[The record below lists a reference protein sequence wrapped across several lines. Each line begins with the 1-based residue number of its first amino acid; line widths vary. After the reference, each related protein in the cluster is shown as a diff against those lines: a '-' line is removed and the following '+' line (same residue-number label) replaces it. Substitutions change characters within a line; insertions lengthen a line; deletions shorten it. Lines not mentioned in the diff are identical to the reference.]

1 MGTIGRMTGKRPGRM
16 AGVQAIGGLTISAIM
31 PFDSVPTPDADADLD
46 PYSARVIAA
55 FEQVGPAVVHVAANT
70 KRGGQGSGVVFTPDG
85 YALTNSHVVGG
96 AQSLTVSLGDGRR
109 LPASLVGD
117 DPETDLAVLRLAG
130 SGHPH
135 AELGRSSGLRVG
147 QMVVA
152 IGNPFGFQATVTAGI
167 VSALG
172 RTLRARSGRAIDS
185 VIQTDAPLNP
195 GNSGGPL
202 VSGGGKVVG
211 INTAIIAH
219 AQGICFAIGIDTAVD
234 VATRLMREGRVRRGR
249 IGLAAQTVPI
259 DLRLVRAHDLAVR
272 AGALVTDTTPDG
284 PAALAG
290 LERGDVVVA
299 LAGHPVG
306 GTDDLHRLL
315 TGETIGQDIPV
326 GVLRGAA
333 LRTLTV
339 RPAEAG

>member
-1 MGTIGRMTGKRPGRM
+1 M
-16 AGVQAIGGLTISAIM
+16 ARVRAHGGLTISPIM
-31 PFDSVPTPDADADLD
+31 PFDSLTVPDDDADLD

-55 FEQVGPAVVHVAANT
+55 FEQVGPAVIHVAANAP
-70 KRGGQGSGVVFTPDG
+70 RGGQGSGVVFTPDG

-96 AQSLTVSLGDGRR
+96 AQSLTVSLSDGRR

-117 DPETDLAVLRLAG
+117 APDTDLAVLRLAG

-135 AELGRSSGLRVG
+135 AALGSSARLRVG

-202 VSGGGKVVG
+202 VSGSGKVVG

-259 DLRLVRAHDLAVR
+259 DLRLVRAHDLKVR
-272 AGALVTDTTPDG
+272 SGALVIELTPGD

-290 LERGDVVVA
+290 LERGDVVVGM
-299 LAGHPVG
+299 AGHTVS

-315 TGETIGQDIPV
+315 TGETIGQDVPLD
-326 GVLRGAA
+326 VLRGAS

-339 RPAEAG
+339 RPIEATGL

>member
-1 MGTIGRMTGKRPGRM
+1 
-16 AGVQAIGGLTISAIM
+16 
-31 PFDSVPTPDADADLD
+31 
-46 PYSARVIAA
+46 
-55 FEQVGPAVVHVAANT
+55 
-70 KRGGQGSGVVFTPDG
+70 VVFTPDG
-85 YALTNSHVVGG
+85 YALTNSHVVNG
-96 AQSLTVSLGDGRR
+96 AQKLTVSLSDGRR
-109 LPASLVGD
+109 MPATLVGD
-117 DPETDLAVLRLAG
+117 DPDTDLAVLRLAG
-130 SGHPH
+130 SGLAH
-135 AELGRSSGLRVG
+135 AALGSSARLRVG

-202 VSGGGKVVG
+202 VSASGKVVG

-259 DLRLVRAHDLAVR
+259 DVRLVRAHGLPVSS
-272 AGALVTDTTPDG
+272 GAMVTELTPDG

-299 LAGHPVG
+299 MAGHPVS

-315 TGETIGQDIPV
+315 TGETIGQDLALDL
-326 GVLRGAA
+326 LRRAA
-333 LRTLTV
+333 LRTLVV
-339 RPAEAG
+339 RPVEAAD

>member
-1 MGTIGRMTGKRPGRM
+1 MARPDGGDGA
-16 AGVQAIGGLTISAIM
+16 AGSAAYVAGM
-31 PFDSVPTPDADADLD
+31 PFDAIPPPDADMD

-55 FEQVGPAVVHVAANT
+55 FEQVGPAVVHVAAEG
-70 KRGGQGSGVVFTPDG
+70 RRAGQGSGVVFTPDG
-85 YALTNSHVVGG
+85 YALTNSHVVSG
-96 AQSLTVSLGDGRR
+96 ATRLTVSLGDGRQVA
-109 LPASLVGD
+109 ASLVGD
-117 DPETDLAVLRLAG
+117 DPDTDLAVLRLAG
-130 SGHPH
+130 SGHAH
-135 AELGRSSGLRVG
+135 AALGRSAGLRVG

-202 VSGGGKVVG
+202 VSGGGRVIG

-234 VATRLMREGRVRRGR
+234 VATQLMQAGRVRRGR

-259 DLRLVRAHDLAVR
+259 DLRLVRAHDLPLRSGV
-272 AGALVTDTTPDG
+272 LVTEVAPDG
-284 PAALAG
+284 PALRGG
-290 LERGDVVVA
+290 LERGDVVVRV
-299 LAGHPVG
+299 AGQAVG
-306 GTDDLHRLL
+306 ATDDLHRLL
-315 TGETIGQDIPV
+315 TGETIGRDISLD
-326 GVLRGAA
+326 VLRGAA
-333 LRTLTV
+333 LRTVTV
-339 RPAEAG
+339 RPVEAVGGLQPIGAKA